1 MSMRWNKRGLKEE
14 VKQLVL
20 HQIMSSHFWIQLCT
34 NLLKKLLCKIE
45 NKKGIRWNNL
55 DQGHIKLIL
64 SILMRQRNIKII
76 ILVRILKDLKKN
88 NQKLVFPFM
97 MSIIPKKAKKVILL
111 FFLKLKD
118 GKLLKVLR
126 NNLVL
131 DFTNLQKII
140 LERYSK

>member
-34 NLLKKLLCKIE
+34 DLLKKLLCKIE

-126 NNLVL
+126 KSLAP
-131 DFTNLQKII
+131 DFTSLQKII

>member
-1 MSMRWNKRGLKEE
+1 
-14 VKQLVL
+14 
-20 HQIMSSHFWIQLCT
+20 
-34 NLLKKLLCKIE
+34 
-45 NKKGIRWNNL
+45 
-55 DQGHIKLIL
+55 
-64 SILMRQRNIKII
+64 MRQRNIKII